1 MSNIAIKVNQ
11 SPDVSNGNEVAIQNM
26 PDGRVI
32 GHVDARPRVQF
43 RLQSAKVG
51 MVSKERNAE
60 FITKPIVI
68 EQRSLMI
75 LNTMYKSMKERKKR
89 PISSISCILTKAA
102 FQHRLNFVDSHA
114 KDNIA
119 KNLQVP
125 EIQKYYD
132 NVSKV
137 NEQESAEK
145 IKSKS
150 GGFRS
155 HSEKLEPKSKVQF
168 GEAIHRPT
176 SSSKE
181 KSQTRK
187 DRITS
192 SQSISKVD
200 QNKVGIA
207 AALLSV

>member
-11 SPDVSNGNEVAIQNM
+11 SPDVSHGNEDAIQNM
-26 PDGRVI
+26 PDDKVN
-32 GHVDARPRVQF
+32 GHVNARPRVQF

-51 MVSKERNAE
+51 MTTKERNAE

-75 LNTMYKSMKERKKR
+75 LNTMYKNMKERKIK

-102 FQHRLNFVDSHA
+102 SQPRLNYVDSHA
-114 KDNIA
+114 KDNKA
-119 KNLQVP
+119 KDLQVP
-125 EIQKYYD
+125 EIQKYDD
-132 NVSKV
+132 NVPKV

-145 IKSKS
+145 IKPKS

-168 GEAIHRPT
+168 GEAMHRPT

-181 KSQTRK
+181 KSHTRK

-192 SQSISKVD
+192 SQSNSKVD